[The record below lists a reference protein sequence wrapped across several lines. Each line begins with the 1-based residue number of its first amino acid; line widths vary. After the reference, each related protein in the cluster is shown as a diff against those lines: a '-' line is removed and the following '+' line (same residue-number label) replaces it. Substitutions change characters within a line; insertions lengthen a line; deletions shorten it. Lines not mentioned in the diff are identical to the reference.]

1 MIYDKITK
9 NQSFVQCGKKVC
21 FLLCFLVL
29 VFCKTSEVF
38 AQDLSNNWEYTY
50 TNFGDIY
57 NKDIQ
62 SVATSIYSNINNQY
76 GESNKELW
84 NNLINQRY
92 FERSYFYVP
101 PTDIDSY
108 SFIVYIY
115 APTTNIT
122 QGVTT
127 YYKFENFPCYTNLTY
142 LYKLTVSKSG
152 VNGSGH
158 SMSVVSDSGIFNL
171 PVIFYGFSTNLLVS
185 AVNSNGTTKIE
196 DTIKDTVNTQTN
208 AIKEQTNVI
217 KEQTEE
223 QKELNNYIMDENV
236 TSDVV
241 LPESGAKNDN
251 VDGFFSRLAI
261 AISNG
266 FRYSDDSFVSMHVT
280 MGGADA
286 YWRSDMT
293 TLILNNFLGGHIDV
307 IKPLISGFWYFLV
320 IWYVYNDIR
329 KEIDKV
335 SNFTFVNDSVDTDI
349 L

>member
-9 NQSFVQCGKKVC
+9 NQSFAQCGKKVC
-21 FLLCFLVL
+21 FLLCVLVL

-57 NKDIQ
+57 NKDIEA
-62 SVATSIYSNINNQY
+62 VASSIYANINSQY
-76 GESNKELW
+76 GESNKEIW
-84 NNLINQRY
+84 NDLINNRY
-92 FERSYFYVP
+92 FERSYFYIP
-101 PTDIDSY
+101 ATDISD

-122 QGVTT
+122 QGIMT
-127 YYKFENFPCYTNLTY
+127 YYKFENFPCYSNLTY
-142 LYKLTVSKSG
+142 LFKLEISKSG
-152 VNGSGH
+152 INGAGH
-158 SMSVVSDSGIFNL
+158 SMHLSSDSGIFNL
-171 PVIFYGFSTNLLVS
+171 PVIFYGFSTNLLVT

-208 AIKEQTNVI
+208 AIKEQTNAI
-217 KEQTEE
+217 EEQT
-223 QKELNNYIMDENV
+223 QKQEELNDYIMNENV
-236 TSDVV
+236 SGNVV

-251 VDGFFSRLAI
+251 VDGFFTRLTN

-266 FRYSDDSFVSMHVT
+266 FRYSDDSYVSMHVS
-280 MGGADA
+280 MGNADT

-293 TLILNNFLGGHIDV
+293 TVILNNFLGGHIDV
-307 IKPLISGFWYFLV
+307 IKTLISGFWYFLI

-329 KEIDKV
+329 KQIDKV
-335 SNFTFVNDSVDTDI
+335 SNFTFVDDSVDTDI

>member
-1 MIYDKITK
+1 M
-9 NQSFVQCGKKVC
+9 
-21 FLLCFLVL
+21 LCVLVL

-57 NKDIQ
+57 NKDIEA
-62 SVATSIYSNINNQY
+62 VASSIYANINSQY
-76 GESNKELW
+76 GESNKEIW
-84 NNLINQRY
+84 NDLINNRY
-92 FERSYFYVP
+92 FERSYFYIP
-101 PTDIDSY
+101 ATDISD

-122 QGVTT
+122 QGIMT
-127 YYKFENFPCYTNLTY
+127 YYKFENFPCYSNLTY
-142 LYKLTVSKSG
+142 LFKLEISKSG
-152 VNGSGH
+152 INGAGH
-158 SMSVVSDSGIFNL
+158 SMHLSSDSGIFNL
-171 PVIFYGFSTNLLVS
+171 PVIFYGFSTNLLVT

-208 AIKEQTNVI
+208 AIKEQTNAI
-217 KEQTEE
+217 EEQT
-223 QKELNNYIMDENV
+223 QKQEELNDYIMNENV
-236 TSDVV
+236 SGNVV

-251 VDGFFSRLAI
+251 VDGFFTRLTN

-266 FRYSDDSFVSMHVT
+266 FRYSDDSYVSMHVS
-280 MGGADA
+280 MGNADT

-293 TLILNNFLGGHIDV
+293 TVILNNFLGGHIDV
-307 IKPLISGFWYFLV
+307 IKTLISGFWYFLI

-329 KEIDKV
+329 KQIDKV
-335 SNFTFVNDSVDTDI
+335 SNFTFVDDSVDTDI

>member
-9 NQSFVQCGKKVC
+9 NQSFVQCCKKVC
-21 FLLCFLVL
+21 FLLCVLVL

-57 NKDIQ
+57 NKDIEA
-62 SVATSIYSNINNQY
+62 VASSIYANINSQY
-76 GESNKELW
+76 GESNKKLW
-84 NNLINQRY
+84 NDLINNRY
-92 FERSYFYVP
+92 FERSYFYIP
-101 PTDIDSY
+101 ATDISDR
-108 SFIVYIY
+108 FIVYIY

-122 QGVTT
+122 QGIMT
-127 YYKFENFPCYTNLTY
+127 YYKFENFPCYSNLTY
-142 LYKLTVSKSG
+142 LFKLEISKAG
-152 VNGSGH
+152 INGSGN
-158 SMSVVSDSGIFNL
+158 SMHLYSDSGIFNL
-171 PVIFYGFSTNLLVS
+171 PVIFYGFSTNLLVT

-208 AIKEQTNVI
+208 AIKEQTNAI
-217 KEQTEE
+217 EEQT
-223 QKELNNYIMDENV
+223 QKQEELNDYIMDENV
-236 TSDVV
+236 SGNVV
-241 LPESGAKNDN
+241 LPKNLAKNDN
-251 VDGFFSRLAI
+251 VDGFFSRLAT

-266 FRYSDDSFVSMHVT
+266 FRYSDDSFVSMRVT
-280 MGGADA
+280 MGGADT

-293 TLILNNFLGGHIDV
+293 TVILNNFLGGHIDV
-307 IKPLISGFWYFLV
+307 IKHLISGFWYFLV